1 MRHRRRCAAKYAPG
15 CISPLQSS
23 LASQLPCRTH
33 EGGNPPYY
41 THQPTIVE
49 LLGTCI
55 QRPRGWQSRKCSSGT
70 EKISSTS
77 SDLESGQ
84 FPWALVSILPS
95 RRRVLYNIFPVF
107 YENNKLYHVR
117 LETQNSRPSHRQSMG
132 QVPQRYNLMLVE
144 VFPNV
149 KYFHGLPRNE
159 YMASKEDYRRHL
171 NFRWNNMFSALV
183 RELIS
188 WG

>member
-33 EGGNPPYY
+33 EGRHPPYY

-77 SDLESGQ
+77 SDLGSRQFALGSDESTPCVTLTSGGMICLAD
-84 FPWALVSILPS
+84 WCG
-95 RRRVLYNIFPVF
+95 
-107 YENNKLYHVR
+107 
-117 LETQNSRPSHRQSMG
+117 NSYLG
-132 QVPQRYNLMLVE
+132 VE
-144 VFPNV
+144 VPHSPITHIYVTYDGDHATN
-149 KYFHGLPRNE
+149 
-159 YMASKEDYRRHL
+159 
-171 NFRWNNMFSALV
+171 
-183 RELIS
+183 
-188 WG
+188 